1 MGNETIFYY
10 VTEETVTESQQFL
23 KKRFWQKISLE
34 SFVAE
39 KDGMRVV
46 TFLIPLLQKGWKK
59 EKLLRVM
66 QESAEKH
73 PLYAGNVRILIQ
85 PGLQFF
91 SQNDTFLSICLS
103 FAEKIL
109 REQFPVQNIKDG
121 PESVVL
127 LAGRLFFPEE
137 QIRHFAEMIRPY
149 LPRVNALTVFYEAE
163 EMRGSGEDI
172 REEERV
178 WPFHTG
184 KTAETEQLKEVIREY
199 TDELYYEYGLVCQ
212 VIGGK
217 EIRYDKYCR
226 PNGQSRTLFLDYGYS
241 GSMPFYMLKSGG
253 VYLDIA
259 SSEEKEAL
267 FRRKYRGIFYQSPR
281 KYLDTAVKSG
291 YDK

>member
-149 LPRVNALTVFYEAE
+149 LPRVNALTVF
-163 EMRGSGEDI
+163 
-172 REEERV
+172 
-178 WPFHTG
+178 
-184 KTAETEQLKEVIREY
+184 
-199 TDELYYEYGLVCQ
+199 
-212 VIGGK
+212 
-217 EIRYDKYCR
+217 
-226 PNGQSRTLFLDYGYS
+226 
-241 GSMPFYMLKSGG
+241 
-253 VYLDIA
+253 
-259 SSEEKEAL
+259 
-267 FRRKYRGIFYQSPR
+267 
-281 KYLDTAVKSG
+281 
-291 YDK
+291 